1 MNEVIEDLLY
11 TRSHEWVRRM
21 EGSRVRIGVTDHAQ
35 HEMGDIVYIELPVVG
50 KDVAKGEE
58 AGALE
63 SVKTVEPFYTP
74 VGGKVLRVN
83 EDLEGQPELINRSP
97 YVEGW
102 LMELE
107 MSTTQDL
114 DGLLDSQ
121 AYADLIQDA

>member
-1 MNEVIEDLLY
+1 
-11 TRSHEWVRRM
+11 M